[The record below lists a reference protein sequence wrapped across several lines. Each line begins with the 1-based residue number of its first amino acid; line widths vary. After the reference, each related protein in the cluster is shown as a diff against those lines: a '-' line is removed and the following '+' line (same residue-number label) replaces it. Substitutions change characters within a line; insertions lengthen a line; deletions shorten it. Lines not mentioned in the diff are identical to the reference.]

1 MPIQQK
7 AACALVRRNA
17 CRTARR
23 RVLVRDCWFHGLG
36 MTLPP
41 SVETFLSGKRIAVA
55 GASRSGTQPA
65 NAILRRLRDSGFD
78 AIPINP
84 KADQLEGATCYRD
97 LAAVP
102 GVVDGLM
109 VVTHPAV
116 AESLVRQA
124 AARSIH
130 RVWFHR
136 SFGEGSV
143 SEAALRA
150 CTELG
155 IHPIVGGCPLMYCEP
170 VDVAHRCMR
179 WWLARQGRIP
189 RNMEGAPRLTP
200 P

>member
-1 MPIQQK
+1 MI
-7 AACALVRRNA
+7 
-17 CRTARR
+17 
-23 RVLVRDCWFHGLG
+23 
-36 MTLPP
+36 LPP
-41 SVETFLSGKRIAVA
+41 SVAAFLSGKRLAVA
-55 GASRSGTQPA
+55 GVSRSGQQPA
-65 NAILRRLRDSGFD
+65 NAIFRKLRDSGFD

-84 KADQLEGATCYRD
+84 HANQLEGTPCYRD

-109 VVTHPAV
+109 VVTHPVV

-124 AARSIH
+124 AARGIQN
-130 RVWFHR
+130 VWFHR

-155 IHPIVGGCPLMYCEP
+155 IRPIVGGCPLMYCEP

-179 WWLARQGRIP
+179 WWLGRQARIP
-189 RNMEGAPRLTP
+189 V
-200 P
+200 